1 TGAEVGK
8 SSIEHLRE
16 IKGMVDQ
23 LVEASYTVRAAE
35 ECPGCNV
42 ESVCGGDVECMQFII
57 DAADK
62 AENPEEWEIL
72 LQEARER
79 YGD

>member
-1 TGAEVGK
+1 MGK
-8 SSIEHLRE
+8 SSIDHLRE

-42 ESVCGGDVECMQFII
+42 ESVCGGDVECMQFLI

-62 AENPEEWEIL
+62 AENPEEWESFL
-72 LQEARER
+72 KTAREK